1 MIFLVLLS
9 DDVNYSDG
17 IVLKADGH
25 VWKIGG
31 RTVRD
36 ED

>member
-1 MIFLVLLS
+1 MIFCILIS

-25 VWKIGG
+25 VQKIGG
-31 RTVRD
+31 RMVRD